1 MAQRVR
7 AQRTS
12 SCQRSAMRRRSLL
25 RHIAVSLQGSV
36 DLWRLLR
43 QMPEEEAL
51 TYGSWRHEM
60 FKMGKP
66 TSVELFVQHINVRRR
81 LLNASTPQ
89 RPTVPENRTI
99 RR

>member
-1 MAQRVR
+1 
-7 AQRTS
+7 
-12 SCQRSAMRRRSLL
+12 MRRRSLL